1 MPFKMRYKNLEEV
14 IDQLYNA
21 SKKHAGQ
28 AKVIE
33 KHLKSIK
40 SPPTKDGSLQ
50 DFQSGTKGHNPD
62 TMSASHE
69 DFHLKQSGESPAKAT
84 RKVCLPKAKIA
95 RMSKAERQKVIN
107 AKRAAAAQGKTRRS
121 SKSFIRDGSTRSKGL
136 RDWVKQ
142 DWRQV
147 ANPSKKCG
155 EK

>member
-33 KHLKSIK
+33 KHLEKIES
-40 SPPTKDGSLQ
+40 SPV
-50 DFQSGTKGHNPD
+50 
-62 TMSASHE
+62 
-69 DFHLKQSGESPAKAT
+69 KAT
-84 RKVCLPKAKIA
+84 RKVCLPLAKIR

-107 AKRAAAAQGKTRRS
+107 AKRSAAAQGKTRRS